1 MEGFK
6 FLFRPV
12 LNGLYFTGLH
22 AYPFAFIFCTGMLG
36 TAVIGFILSVPLV
49 VERAI
54 VAFFGFG
61 TIFFILGVW
70 RYKTVCAREER
81 LAESLEE

>member
-22 AYPFAFIFCTGMLG
+22 AYPFAFGFCTAMLG
-36 TAVIGFILSVPLV
+36 TALLMYILAIPLA
-49 VERAI
+49 VERSI
-54 VAFFGFG
+54 VVFFGLG

-70 RYKTVCAREER
+70 RYKTVCAREEK
-81 LAESLEE
+81 LAELIEE